1 MRKKN
6 AKGASLRPLAY
17 NGNRMLVKP
26 IFLSFISPF
35 CRYLFIRNKLIKCVQ
50 PINLWHKIG
59 DFLSVRVMLKCV
71 EKSKK
76 AHYIVV
82 NVIFYAI
89 YSDLRSQL
97 IHVRKTHSETDVHLF
112 LVFHHRVYLVPNVP
126 GRLLDI

>member
-97 IHVRKTHSETDVHLF
+97 IHVRKAHGKFYLHLA
-112 LVFHHRVYLVPNVP
+112 LIFHDGIDLVPDVT
-126 GRLLDI
+126 GRFLDF

>member
-1 MRKKN
+1 M
-6 AKGASLRPLAY
+6 
-17 NGNRMLVKP
+17 
-26 IFLSFISPF
+26 
-35 CRYLFIRNKLIKCVQ
+35 Q

-97 IHVRKTHSETDVHLF
+97 IHVREAHGETDIHLA
-112 LVFHHRVYLVPNVP
+112 LIFHHRVDLVSDVT
-126 GRLLDI
+126 GRFLDF

>member
-97 IHVRKTHSETDVHLF
+97 IHVRETHGKSNRHLF
-112 LVFHHRVYLVPNVP
+112 LIFHDGVDLVPDIT
-126 GRLLDI
+126 GRFLDF

>member
-97 IHVRKTHSETDVHLF
+97 IHVRKAHRETDSYLF
-112 LVFHHRVYLVPNVP
+112 FVLHHRIDLVPDIS